1 MKIGGSEVVRNG
13 KREPKFLSGEQW
25 RVKRREGNRVIIER
39 NRAEKELPLPQAK
52 HFSAYRTERLALSVG
67 DRVRITKNLMVSSP
81 AGVVVIRGPGVSDY
95 HEKLAQGIADL
106 VEANGK
112 EITSVL
118 YYPPAYG
125 ESEDELDA
133 EEIAESR

>member
-1 MKIGGSEVVRNG
+1 MTEKSYLEKYGTIAGAPWQEGKAPIVRFVTDDHKVIGVMFGH
-13 KREPKFLSGEQW
+13 
-25 RVKRREGNRVIIER
+25 IT
-39 NRAEKELPLPQAK
+39 
-52 HFSAYRTERLALSVG
+52 RTFE
-67 DRVRITKNLMVSSP
+67 DRVGQYLMVSSP

-125 ESEDELDA
+125 DGEEELDS
-133 EEIAESR
+133 EGIAESS

>member
-1 MKIGGSEVVRNG
+1 M
-13 KREPKFLSGEQW
+13 
-25 RVKRREGNRVIIER
+25 
-39 NRAEKELPLPQAK
+39 
-52 HFSAYRTERLALSVG
+52 TERSYLEKYGTVAGAPWQEGKAPIIRFVTDDHKVIG
-67 DRVRITKNLMVSSP
+67 VMFGHITRTYEDRIGQYLMISSP

-125 ESEDELDA
+125 EGEEEELNR
-133 EEIAESR
+133 ETVTERN

>member
-1 MKIGGSEVVRNG
+1 MFGHIT
-13 KREPKFLSGEQW
+13 
-25 RVKRREGNRVIIER
+25 
-39 NRAEKELPLPQAK
+39 
-52 HFSAYRTERLALSVG
+52 RTYEDRLGQYLM
-67 DRVRITKNLMVSSP
+67 ITSS
-81 AGVVVIRGPGVSDY
+81 AGVVVIRGPGVSAY

-125 ESEDELDA
+125 ESDEEVDP
-133 EEIAESR
+133 EEIAERS

>member
-1 MKIGGSEVVRNG
+1 MSQSSYLDKYGSVAGAPWQEGRAPIVRFVTDDHKVIGVMFVH
-13 KREPKFLSGEQW
+13 
-25 RVKRREGNRVIIER
+25 IT
-39 NRAEKELPLPQAK
+39 
-52 HFSAYRTERLALSVG
+52 RTYE
-67 DRVRITKNLMVSSP
+67 DRVSQYLMVSSP

-125 ESEDELDA
+125 ESEEELDP
-133 EEIAESR
+133 EEMAREA

>member
-1 MKIGGSEVVRNG
+1 MKIGGSEAVQNG

-25 RVKRREGNRVIIER
+25 RVKRREG
-39 NRAEKELPLPQAK
+39 K
-52 HFSAYRTERLALSVG
+52 
-67 DRVRITKNLMVSSP
+67 
-81 AGVVVIRGPGVSDY
+81 GVSDY

-106 VEANGK
+106 VEVNGK

>member
-1 MKIGGSEVVRNG
+1 MSKSSSYLEKYGTSADAPWQEGKAPIIRFVTDDHKVIGVMFGH
-13 KREPKFLSGEQW
+13 
-25 RVKRREGNRVIIER
+25 IT
-39 NRAEKELPLPQAK
+39 
-52 HFSAYRTERLALSVG
+52 RTYEDRLGQYLM
-67 DRVRITKNLMVSSP
+67 ITSS

-125 ESEDELDA
+125 ESEEELD
-133 EEIAESR
+133 EETIAEGK

>member
-1 MKIGGSEVVRNG
+1 MTQSSYLEKYGTVAGAPWQEGKAPIIRFVTDDHKVIGVMFGH
-13 KREPKFLSGEQW
+13 
-25 RVKRREGNRVIIER
+25 IT
-39 NRAEKELPLPQAK
+39 
-52 HFSAYRTERLALSVG
+52 RTYE
-67 DRVRITKNLMVSSP
+67 DRVGQYLMVTSP
-81 AGVVVIRGPGVSDY
+81 AGVVVIRGPGVSAY

-125 ESEDELDA
+125 ESDEELDA
-133 EEIAESR
+133 ETMAEEV

>member
-1 MKIGGSEVVRNG
+1 MSQSSYLDKYGSVAGAPWQEGRAPIVRFVTDDHKVIGVMFGH
-13 KREPKFLSGEQW
+13 
-25 RVKRREGNRVIIER
+25 IT
-39 NRAEKELPLPQAK
+39 
-52 HFSAYRTERLALSVG
+52 RTYE
-67 DRVRITKNLMVSSP
+67 DRIGQYLMVSSP
-81 AGVVVIRGPGVSDY
+81 GGVVVIRGPGFSDY

-125 ESEDELDA
+125 DA
-133 EEIAESR
+133 EEELDPEEIGEGR

>member
-1 MKIGGSEVVRNG
+1 
-13 KREPKFLSGEQW
+13 
-25 RVKRREGNRVIIER
+25 
-39 NRAEKELPLPQAK
+39 
-52 HFSAYRTERLALSVG
+52 
-67 DRVRITKNLMVSSP
+67 MV
-81 AGVVVIRGPGVSDY
+81 AIRGPGVSAY

-125 ESEDELDA
+125 ESEEEELDP
-133 EEIAESR
+133 ETVSG

>member
-1 MKIGGSEVVRNG
+1 
-13 KREPKFLSGEQW
+13 
-25 RVKRREGNRVIIER
+25 
-39 NRAEKELPLPQAK
+39 
-52 HFSAYRTERLALSVG
+52 
-67 DRVRITKNLMVSSP
+67 MVSSL
-81 AGVVVIRGPGVSDY
+81 GFVVVIRGPGVSDY

-125 ESEDELDA
+125 EFRGGFRSGRDRGRYV
-133 EEIAESR
+133 S